1 MCTDRELE
9 EQWAAL
15 SKLKRDPDHGKKSIL
30 FLAVLVLLT
39 LIAMA
44 TLSSG
49 VGMLERWFNG
59 PAQVEAR
66 EE

>member
-1 MCTDRELE
+1 MILDSFAQDVRIGLRILFKE
-9 EQWAAL
+9 
-15 SKLKRDPDHGKKSIL
+15 KSFC